1 VPLKLQKYAPA
12 LFVFLWSTGFVGA
25 KYIVPYADPFTFL
38 TIRYLIAS
46 AILIAIAAILKQ
58 PLRLSRDQV
67 KASVAVGMLLHVI
80 YIGGV
85 FYAVSLGVSAG
96 ISAVIVSI
104 QPVLVSILAVPLLGE
119 RIRSVQVVG
128 LILGVA
134 GIALLLLPKVFQ
146 GDYSSSISEVGII
159 ICIIA
164 LLGTSA
170 GYLVQKKL
178 GGEIPF
184 LTGTGL
190 QYAVSAAAFAL
201 LSAFTEDQRV
211 EWSPAFFFGLAWIV
225 LMLSIASIV
234 LLYGMLRAG
243 SASKVSS
250 LYYLVPPV
258 AAIQAYFLFDEV
270 IPPVGIVGMALAGL
284 GVVLV
289 MRQSTEVGPKKI
301 YV

>member
-1 VPLKLQKYAPA
+1 MPKQLERFAPA

-25 KYIVPYADPFTFL
+25 KYIVPYAEPFTFL
-38 TIRYLIAS
+38 TIRYVIAA
-46 AILIAIAAILKQ
+46 AILIAIAALLKQ
-58 PLRLSRDQV
+58 SLKLTRDQV
-67 KASVAVGMLLHVI
+67 IASVAVGLLLHVI

-104 QPVLVSILAVPLLGE
+104 QPVLVSILAVPILGE
-119 RIRSVQVVG
+119 RIRWVQVVG
-128 LILGVA
+128 LVLGVT

-146 GDYSSSISEVGII
+146 GDYSSAISEVGIV
-159 ICIIA
+159 ICVIA

-178 GGEIPF
+178 GSDIPF
-184 LTGTGL
+184 LTGTGM
-190 QYAVSAAAFAL
+190 QYVVSAVVFAV
-201 LSAFTEDQRV
+201 LSALTESQRV
-211 EWSPAFFFGLAWIV
+211 QWSPEFFFGLAWIV
-225 LMLSIASIV
+225 LMLSIGSIV
-234 LLYGMLRAG
+234 LLYEMLRAG

-270 IPPVGIVGMALAGL
+270 IPPIGIVGMALAGL
-284 GVVLV
+284 GVILV
-289 MRQSTEVGPKKI
+289 MRQAVEKTPA
-301 YV
+301 

>member
-1 VPLKLQKYAPA
+1 MPKQLERYAPA

-25 KYIVPYADPFTFL
+25 KYIVPYAEPFTFL
-38 TIRYLIAS
+38 TIRYVIAA
-46 AILIAIAAILKQ
+46 AILIAIAALLKQ
-58 PLRLSRDQV
+58 PLKLTRDQV
-67 KASVAVGMLLHVI
+67 IASVAVGMLLHVI

-119 RIRSVQVVG
+119 RIRWVQVVG
-128 LILGVA
+128 LVLGVA
-134 GIALLLLPKVFQ
+134 GIALLLLPKVLQ
-146 GDYSSSISEVGII
+146 GDYSSATSRVGIV
-159 ICIIA
+159 ICVIA

-178 GGEIPF
+178 GGDIPF
-184 LTGTGL
+184 LTGTGM
-190 QYAVSAAAFAL
+190 QYAVSAVVFAT
-201 LSAFTEDQRV
+201 LSALTEDQRV
-211 EWSPAFFFGLAWIV
+211 EWSPEFFFGLAWIV
-225 LMLSIASIV
+225 LMLSIGSIV
-234 LLYGMLRAG
+234 LLYEMLRAG

-270 IPPVGIVGMALAGL
+270 IPPIGILGMALAGL

-289 MRQSTEVGPKKI
+289 MRQAVEKTPA
-301 YV
+301 

>member
-1 VPLKLQKYAPA
+1 MPQQLERYAPA

-25 KYIVPYADPFTFL
+25 KYIVPYAEPFTFL
-38 TIRYLIAS
+38 AIRYFLAALI
-46 AILIAIAAILKQ
+46 LFAIAYAFKQ
-58 PLRLSRDQV
+58 PLKLNKEQF
-67 KASVAVGMLLHVI
+67 KASFAVGILLHVI

-104 QPVLVSILAVPLLGE
+104 QPVLVSLLAVPLLGE
-119 RIRSVQVVG
+119 RLRWVQVVG
-128 LILGVA
+128 LFLGVV

-146 GDYSSSISEVGII
+146 GDYTASTSVIGIV
-159 ICIIA
+159 ICVIA
-164 LLGTSA
+164 LLGTSG

-178 GGEIPF
+178 GSDIPF
-184 LTGTGL
+184 LSGTGA
-190 QYAVSAAAFAL
+190 QYAISAIAFAI
-201 LSAFTEDQRV
+201 LSVATEDQIIQWV
-211 EWSPAFFFGLAWIV
+211 PEFFFGLAWIV
-225 LMLSIASIV
+225 FMLSIASIV
-234 LLYGMLRAG
+234 LLYGMLRTG

-270 IPPVGIVGMALAGL
+270 IGLVGIIGMAFAGL

-289 MRQSTEVGPKKI
+289 MRQSTKVQ
-301 YV
+301 

>member
-1 VPLKLQKYAPA
+1 VPKQLERYAPV
-12 LFVFLWSTGFVGA
+12 LFVFLWSTGFIGA
-25 KYIVPYADPFTFL
+25 KYIVPYAEPFTFL
-38 TIRYLIAS
+38 TIRYFLAALI
-46 AILIAIAAILKQ
+46 LFAIAYAFKQ
-58 PLRLSRDQV
+58 PLKLNKEQF
-67 KASVAVGMLLHVI
+67 KASFAVGILLHVI

-104 QPVLVSILAVPLLGE
+104 QPVLVSLLAVPLLGE
-119 RIRSVQVVG
+119 RLRWVQVVG
-128 LILGVA
+128 LFLGVA

-146 GDYSSSISEVGII
+146 GDYTASTSIAGIV
-159 ICIIA
+159 ICVIA
-164 LLGTSA
+164 LLGTSG

-184 LTGTGL
+184 LSGTGA
-190 QYAVSAAAFAL
+190 QYAISAIAFAI
-201 LSAFTEDQRV
+201 LSFSTEEQIIQWV
-211 EWSPAFFFGLAWIV
+211 PEFFFGLAWIV
-225 LMLSIASIV
+225 FMLSIASIV
-234 LLYGMLRAG
+234 LLYGMLRTG

-270 IPPVGIVGMALAGL
+270 IGLVGLIGMALAGL

-289 MRQSTEVGPKKI
+289 MRQTVEKTPA
-301 YV
+301 

>member
-1 VPLKLQKYAPA
+1 MPQKLERYAPA

-25 KYIVPYADPFTFL
+25 KYIVPYAEPFTFL
-38 TIRYLIAS
+38 TIRYFLAALI
-46 AILIAIAAILKQ
+46 LFAIAYAFKQ
-58 PLRLSRDQV
+58 PLKLNKEQF
-67 KASVAVGMLLHVI
+67 KASFAVGILLHVI

-104 QPVLVSILAVPLLGE
+104 QPVLVSLLAVPLLGE
-119 RIRSVQVVG
+119 RLRWVQVVG
-128 LILGVA
+128 LFLGVA

-146 GDYSSSISEVGII
+146 GDYTASTSIVGIV
-159 ICIIA
+159 ICVIA
-164 LLGTSA
+164 LLGTSG

-184 LTGTGL
+184 LSGTGA
-190 QYAVSAAAFAL
+190 QYAISAIAFAI
-201 LSAFTEDQRV
+201 LSVSTEDQIIQWV
-211 EWSPAFFFGLAWIV
+211 PEFFFGLAWIV
-225 LMLSIASIV
+225 FMLSIASIV
-234 LLYGMLRAG
+234 LLYGMLRNG

-270 IPPVGIVGMALAGL
+270 IGLVGIIGMALAGL

-289 MRQSTEVGPKKI
+289 MRQSTKV
-301 YV
+301 

>member
-1 VPLKLQKYAPA
+1 MPKQLERYAPA

-25 KYIVPYADPFTFL
+25 KFIVPYAEPFTFL
-38 TIRYLIAS
+38 TIRYFSAALILFLIA
-46 AILIAIAAILKQ
+46 AAFKQ
-58 PLRLSRDQV
+58 PLKLTKEQF
-67 KASVAVGMLLHVI
+67 KASFAVGMLLHVI

-104 QPVLVSILAVPLLGE
+104 QPVLVSLLAVPLLGE
-119 RIRSVQVVG
+119 RLRWVQVVG
-128 LILGVA
+128 LFLGVA

-146 GDYSSSISEVGII
+146 GDYTATTSLTGIF
-159 ICIIA
+159 ICVIA
-164 LLGTSA
+164 LLGTSG

-184 LTGTGL
+184 LSGTGA
-190 QYAVSAAAFAL
+190 QYAISAIAFAI
-201 LSAFTEDQRV
+201 LSFATEDQIIQWV
-211 EWSPAFFFGLAWIV
+211 PQFFFGLTWIV

-234 LLYGMLRAG
+234 LLYGMLRTG

-250 LYYLVPPV
+250 LYYLVPPT

-270 IPPVGIVGMALAGL
+270 IAPVGIIGMALAGL

-289 MRQSTEVGPKKI
+289 MRQSTKVK
-301 YV
+301 

>member
-1 VPLKLQKYAPA
+1 VPKQLERFAPA

-25 KYIVPYADPFTFL
+25 KYIVPYAEPFTFL
-38 TIRYLIAS
+38 TIRYVIAA

-58 PLRLSRDQV
+58 PLKLTRDQV
-67 KASVAVGMLLHVI
+67 IASVAVGLLLHVI

-128 LILGVA
+128 LVLGVA

-146 GDYSSSISEVGII
+146 GDYSSAISEVGIV
-159 ICIIA
+159 ICVIA

-178 GGEIPF
+178 GSDIPF
-184 LTGTGL
+184 LTGTGM
-190 QYAVSAAAFAL
+190 QYVVSAIVFAL
-201 LSAFTEDQRV
+201 LSALTEDQRV
-211 EWSPAFFFGLAWIV
+211 EWSPEFLFGLAWIV
-225 LMLSIASIV
+225 LMLSIGSIV
-234 LLYGMLRAG
+234 LLYEMLRAG

-270 IPPVGIVGMALAGL
+270 IPPIGILGMALAGL

-289 MRQSTEVGPKKI
+289 MRQAVEKTPA
-301 YV
+301 

>member
-1 VPLKLQKYAPA
+1 MPQKLERYAPA

-25 KYIVPYADPFTFL
+25 KYIVPYAEPFTFL
-38 TIRYLIAS
+38 TIRYFLAALI
-46 AILIAIAAILKQ
+46 LFAIAYAFKQ
-58 PLRLSRDQV
+58 PLKLNKEQL
-67 KASVAVGMLLHVI
+67 KASFAVGILLHVI

-104 QPVLVSILAVPLLGE
+104 QPVLVSLLAVPLLGE
-119 RIRSVQVVG
+119 RLRWVQVVG
-128 LILGVA
+128 LFLGVA

-146 GDYSSSISEVGII
+146 GDYTASTSIVGIV
-159 ICIIA
+159 ICVIA
-164 LLGTSA
+164 LLGTSG

-184 LTGTGL
+184 LSGTGA
-190 QYAVSAAAFAL
+190 QYAISAIAFAI
-201 LSAFTEDQRV
+201 LSVATEDQIIQWV
-211 EWSPAFFFGLAWIV
+211 PEFFFGLAWIV
-225 LMLSIASIV
+225 FMLSIASIV
-234 LLYGMLRAG
+234 LLYGMLRNG

-270 IPPVGIVGMALAGL
+270 IGFVGIIGMAFAGL

-289 MRQSTEVGPKKI
+289 MRQSTKV
-301 YV
+301 

>member
-1 VPLKLQKYAPA
+1 MPLKLQKYAPA

-119 RIRSVQVVG
+119 RIRWIQVVG

-159 ICIIA
+159 ICIVA

-289 MRQSTEVGPKKI
+289 MRQSTEVGH
-301 YV
+301 

>member
-1 VPLKLQKYAPA
+1 MPQKLERYAPA

-25 KYIVPYADPFTFL
+25 KYIVPYAEPFTFL
-38 TIRYLIAS
+38 TIRYFLAALI
-46 AILIAIAAILKQ
+46 LFAIAYAFKQ
-58 PLRLSRDQV
+58 PLKLNKEQL
-67 KASVAVGMLLHVI
+67 KASFAVGILLHVI

-104 QPVLVSILAVPLLGE
+104 QPVLVSLLAVPLLGE
-119 RIRSVQVVG
+119 RLRWVQVVG
-128 LILGVA
+128 LFLGVA

-146 GDYSSSISEVGII
+146 GDYTASTSIVGIV
-159 ICIIA
+159 ICVIA
-164 LLGTSA
+164 LLGTSG

-184 LTGTGL
+184 LSGTGA
-190 QYAVSAAAFAL
+190 QYAISAIAFAI
-201 LSAFTEDQRV
+201 LSVATEDQIIQWV
-211 EWSPAFFFGLAWIV
+211 PEFFFGLAWIV
-225 LMLSIASIV
+225 FMLSIASIV
-234 LLYGMLRAG
+234 LLYGMLRTG

-270 IPPVGIVGMALAGL
+270 IGFVGIIGMAFAGL

-289 MRQSTEVGPKKI
+289 MRQSTKV
-301 YV
+301 

>member
-1 VPLKLQKYAPA
+1 VPKQLERYAPA

-25 KYIVPYADPFTFL
+25 KFIVPYAEPFTFL
-38 TIRYLIAS
+38 TIRYFLAS
-46 AILIAIAAILKQ
+46 AILFIIAAMFRQ
-58 PLRLSRDQV
+58 PLKLNREQF
-67 KASVAVGMLLHVI
+67 KASFAVGMLLHVI

-104 QPVLVSILAVPLLGE
+104 QPVLVSLLAVPLLGE
-119 RIRSVQVVG
+119 RLRWVQVVG
-128 LILGVA
+128 LFLGVA

-146 GDYSSSISEVGII
+146 GDYTATTSLTGIF
-159 ICIIA
+159 ICVIA
-164 LLGTSA
+164 LLGTSG

-184 LTGTGL
+184 LSGTGA
-190 QYAVSAAAFAL
+190 QYAVSAIAFAI
-201 LSAFTEDQRV
+201 LSFSTEDQIIQWV
-211 EWSPAFFFGLAWIV
+211 PQFFFGLTWIV

-234 LLYGMLRAG
+234 LLYGMLRTG

-250 LYYLVPPV
+250 LYYLVPPT
-258 AAIQAYFLFDEV
+258 AAVQAYFLFDEV
-270 IPPVGIVGMALAGL
+270 IAPIGIVGMALAGL

-289 MRQSTEVGPKKI
+289 MRQSTKVK
-301 YV
+301 

>member
-1 VPLKLQKYAPA
+1 VPKQLERYAPA

-25 KYIVPYADPFTFL
+25 KFIVPYAEPFTFL
-38 TIRYLIAS
+38 TIRYFFAALILFLIA
-46 AILIAIAAILKQ
+46 AAFKQ
-58 PLRLSRDQV
+58 PLKLTKDQF
-67 KASVAVGMLLHVI
+67 KASFAVGMLLHVI

-104 QPVLVSILAVPLLGE
+104 QPVLVSLFAVPFLGE
-119 RIRSVQVVG
+119 RLRWVQVVG
-128 LILGVA
+128 LFLGVA

-146 GDYSSSISEVGII
+146 GDYTATTSLTGIF
-159 ICIIA
+159 ICVIA
-164 LLGTSA
+164 LLGTSG

-184 LTGTGL
+184 LSGTGA
-190 QYAVSAAAFAL
+190 QYAVSAIAFAI
-201 LSAFTEDQRV
+201 LSSSTEDQIIQWV
-211 EWSPAFFFGLAWIV
+211 PQFFFGLTWIV

-234 LLYGMLRAG
+234 LLYGMLRTG

-250 LYYLVPPV
+250 LYYLVPPT
-258 AAIQAYFLFDEV
+258 AAVQAYFLFDEV
-270 IPPVGIVGMALAGL
+270 IAPIGIIGMALAGL

-289 MRQSTEVGPKKI
+289 MRQSTKVK
-301 YV
+301 

>member
-1 VPLKLQKYAPA
+1 MPKQLERYAPA

-25 KYIVPYADPFTFL
+25 KYIVPYAEPFTFL
-38 TIRYLIAS
+38 TIRYFFAALILFLIA
-46 AILIAIAAILKQ
+46 AAFKQ
-58 PLRLSRDQV
+58 PLKLTKDQF
-67 KASVAVGMLLHVI
+67 KASFAVGMLLHVI

-104 QPVLVSILAVPLLGE
+104 QPVLVSLLAVPLLGE
-119 RIRSVQVVG
+119 RLRWVQIVG
-128 LILGVA
+128 LFLGVA

-146 GDYSSSISEVGII
+146 GDYTATTSLTGIF
-159 ICIIA
+159 ICVIA
-164 LLGTSA
+164 LLGTSG

-184 LTGTGL
+184 LSGTGA
-190 QYAVSAAAFAL
+190 QYAVSAIAFAI
-201 LSAFTEDQRV
+201 LSFSTEDQIIQWV
-211 EWSPAFFFGLAWIV
+211 PQFFFGLTWIV

-234 LLYGMLRAG
+234 LLYGMLRTG

-250 LYYLVPPV
+250 LYYLVPPT
-258 AAIQAYFLFDEV
+258 AAVQAYFLFDEV
-270 IPPVGIVGMALAGL
+270 IAPIGIIGMALAGL

-289 MRQSTEVGPKKI
+289 MRQSTKVK
-301 YV
+301 

>member
-1 VPLKLQKYAPA
+1 VPKQLERFAPA

-25 KYIVPYADPFTFL
+25 KFITPYAEPFTFL
-38 TIRYLIAS
+38 TIRYFLAS
-46 AILIAIAAILKQ
+46 AILFIIAAAFKQ
-58 PLRLSRDQV
+58 PLKLNKEQF
-67 KASVAVGMLLHVI
+67 KASFAVGMLLHVI

-104 QPVLVSILAVPLLGE
+104 QPVLVSLLAVPLLGE
-119 RIRSVQVVG
+119 RLRSVQIVG
-128 LILGVA
+128 LFLGVA

-146 GDYSSSISEVGII
+146 GDYTATTSLTGIF
-159 ICIIA
+159 ICVIA
-164 LLGTSA
+164 LLGTSG

-184 LTGTGL
+184 LSGTGT
-190 QYAVSAAAFAL
+190 QYAISAVAFAI
-201 LSAFTEDQRV
+201 LSFSTEDQV
-211 EWSPAFFFGLAWIV
+211 IQTVPKFFFGLTWIV

-234 LLYGMLRAG
+234 LLYGMLRTG

-270 IPPVGIVGMALAGL
+270 ISPIGILGMAFAGL

-289 MRQSTEVGPKKI
+289 MRQTTEKKPT
-301 YV
+301 

>member
-1 VPLKLQKYAPA
+1 MPQKLERYAPA

-25 KYIVPYADPFTFL
+25 KYIVPYAEPFTFL
-38 TIRYLIAS
+38 TIRYFLAALI
-46 AILIAIAAILKQ
+46 LFAIAYAFKQ
-58 PLRLSRDQV
+58 PLKLNKEQFR
-67 KASVAVGMLLHVI
+67 ASFAVGMLLHVI

-104 QPVLVSILAVPLLGE
+104 QPVLVSLLAVPLLGE
-119 RIRSVQVVG
+119 RLRWVQVVG
-128 LILGVA
+128 LFLGVA

-146 GDYSSSISEVGII
+146 GDYTASTSIVGIV
-159 ICIIA
+159 ICVIA
-164 LLGTSA
+164 LLGTSG

-184 LTGTGL
+184 LSGTGA
-190 QYAVSAAAFAL
+190 QYAISAIAFAI
-201 LSAFTEDQRV
+201 LSVATEDQIIQWV
-211 EWSPAFFFGLAWIV
+211 PEFFFGLAWIV
-225 LMLSIASIV
+225 FMLSIASIV
-234 LLYGMLRAG
+234 LLYGMLRNG

-270 IPPVGIVGMALAGL
+270 IGLVGIIGMAFAGL

-289 MRQSTEVGPKKI
+289 MRQGVEKMPA
-301 YV
+301 

>member
-1 VPLKLQKYAPA
+1 MPQKLERYAPA

-25 KYIVPYADPFTFL
+25 KYIVPYAEPFTFL
-38 TIRYLIAS
+38 TIRYFLAALI
-46 AILIAIAAILKQ
+46 LFAIAYAFKQ
-58 PLRLSRDQV
+58 PLKLNKEQF
-67 KASVAVGMLLHVI
+67 KASFAVGILLHVI

-104 QPVLVSILAVPLLGE
+104 QPVLVSLLAVPLLGE
-119 RIRSVQVVG
+119 RLRWVQVVG
-128 LILGVA
+128 LFLGVA

-146 GDYSSSISEVGII
+146 GDYTASTSIVGIV
-159 ICIIA
+159 ICVIA
-164 LLGTSA
+164 LLGTSG

-184 LTGTGL
+184 LSGTGA
-190 QYAVSAAAFAL
+190 QYAISAIAFAI
-201 LSAFTEDQRV
+201 LSVATEDQIIQWV
-211 EWSPAFFFGLAWIV
+211 PEFFFGLAWIV
-225 LMLSIASIV
+225 FMLSIASIV
-234 LLYGMLRAG
+234 LLYGMLRTG

-270 IPPVGIVGMALAGL
+270 IGFVGIIGMAFAGL

-289 MRQSTEVGPKKI
+289 MRQSTKV
-301 YV
+301 

>member
-1 VPLKLQKYAPA
+1 MPKQLERYAPA
-12 LFVFLWSTGFVGA
+12 LFVFLWSTGFIGA
-25 KYIVPYADPFTFL
+25 KYIVPYAEPFTFL
-38 TIRYLIAS
+38 MIRYFLAALI
-46 AILIAIAAILKQ
+46 LFAIAYAFKQ
-58 PLRLSRDQV
+58 PLKLNREQF
-67 KASVAVGMLLHVI
+67 KASFAVGMLLHVI

-104 QPVLVSILAVPLLGE
+104 QPVLVSLLAVPLLGE
-119 RIRSVQVVG
+119 RLRWVQVVG

-134 GIALLLLPKVFQ
+134 GIALLLLPKVFE
-146 GDYSSSISEVGII
+146 GNYTATVSTTGII
-159 ICIIA
+159 ICVIA

-170 GYLVQKKL
+170 GYLVQKKM

-184 LTGTGL
+184 LSGTGA
-190 QYAVSAAAFAL
+190 QYAISAIAFAI
-201 LSAFTEDQRV
+201 LSFTTEDQIIQWV
-211 EWSPAFFFGLAWIV
+211 PEFFFGLAWIV
-225 LMLSIASIV
+225 FMLSIASIV
-234 LLYGMLRAG
+234 LLYGMLRTG

-270 IPPVGIVGMALAGL
+270 IGLVGLIGMAFAGL

-289 MRQSTEVGPKKI
+289 MRQAVEKTPA
-301 YV
+301 

>member
-1 VPLKLQKYAPA
+1 MPKQLERYAPV
-12 LFVFLWSTGFVGA
+12 LFVFLWSTGFIGA
-25 KYIVPYADPFTFL
+25 KYIVPYAEPFTFL
-38 TIRYLIAS
+38 TIRYFLAALI
-46 AILIAIAAILKQ
+46 LFAIAYAFKQ
-58 PLRLSRDQV
+58 PLKLNKEQF
-67 KASVAVGMLLHVI
+67 KASFAVGILLHVI

-104 QPVLVSILAVPLLGE
+104 QPVLVSLLAVPLLGE
-119 RIRSVQVVG
+119 RLRWVQVVG
-128 LILGVA
+128 LFLGVA

-146 GDYSSSISEVGII
+146 GDYTASTSIAGIV
-159 ICIIA
+159 ICVIA
-164 LLGTSA
+164 LLGTSG

-184 LTGTGL
+184 LSGTGA
-190 QYAVSAAAFAL
+190 QYAISAIAFAI
-201 LSAFTEDQRV
+201 LSFSTEEQIIQWV
-211 EWSPAFFFGLAWIV
+211 PEFFFGLAWIV
-225 LMLSIASIV
+225 FMLSIASIV
-234 LLYGMLRAG
+234 LLYGMLRTG

-270 IPPVGIVGMALAGL
+270 IGLVGLIGMALAGL

-289 MRQSTEVGPKKI
+289 MRQTVEKTPA
-301 YV
+301 

>member
-1 VPLKLQKYAPA
+1 VPKQLERYAPA

-25 KYIVPYADPFTFL
+25 KYIVPYAEPFTFL
-38 TIRYLIAS
+38 TIRYFLAALI
-46 AILIAIAAILKQ
+46 LFAIAYAFKQ
-58 PLRLSRDQV
+58 PLKLNKEQF
-67 KASVAVGMLLHVI
+67 KASFAVGILLHVI

-104 QPVLVSILAVPLLGE
+104 QPVLVSLLAVPLLGE
-119 RIRSVQVVG
+119 RLRWVQVVG
-128 LILGVA
+128 LFLGVA

-146 GDYSSSISEVGII
+146 GDYTASTSIAGII
-159 ICIIA
+159 ICVIA
-164 LLGTSA
+164 LLGTSG

-184 LTGTGL
+184 LSGTGA
-190 QYAVSAAAFAL
+190 QYAISAIAFAI
-201 LSAFTEDQRV
+201 LSVATEDQIIQWV
-211 EWSPAFFFGLAWIV
+211 PEFFFGLAWIV
-225 LMLSIASIV
+225 FMLSIASIV
-234 LLYGMLRAG
+234 LLYGMLRTG

-270 IPPVGIVGMALAGL
+270 IGFVGIIGMAFAGL

-289 MRQSTEVGPKKI
+289 MRQSTKVQ
-301 YV
+301 

>member
-1 VPLKLQKYAPA
+1 MPKQLERYAPT

-25 KYIVPYADPFTFL
+25 KYIVPYAEPFTFL
-38 TIRYLIAS
+38 TIRYFFAALILFLIAT
-46 AILIAIAAILKQ
+46 AFKQ
-58 PLRLSRDQV
+58 PLKLTKDQF
-67 KASVAVGMLLHVI
+67 KASFAVGMLLHVI

-104 QPVLVSILAVPLLGE
+104 QPVLVSLLAVPLLGE
-119 RIRSVQVVG
+119 RLRWVQIVG
-128 LILGVA
+128 LFLGVA

-146 GDYSSSISEVGII
+146 GDYTATTSLTGIF
-159 ICIIA
+159 ICVIA
-164 LLGTSA
+164 LLGTSG

-184 LTGTGL
+184 LSGTGA
-190 QYAVSAAAFAL
+190 QYAVSAIAFAI
-201 LSAFTEDQRV
+201 LSFSTEDQIIQWV
-211 EWSPAFFFGLAWIV
+211 PQFFFGLTWIV

-234 LLYGMLRAG
+234 LLYGMLRTG

-250 LYYLVPPV
+250 LYYLVPPT
-258 AAIQAYFLFDEV
+258 AAVQAYFLFDEV
-270 IPPVGIVGMALAGL
+270 IAPIGIIGMALAGL

-289 MRQSTEVGPKKI
+289 MRQSTKVK
-301 YV
+301 

>member
-1 VPLKLQKYAPA
+1 MPQKLERYAPA
-12 LFVFLWSTGFVGA
+12 LFVFLWSTGFIGA
-25 KYIVPYADPFTFL
+25 KYIVPYAEPFTFL
-38 TIRYLIAS
+38 TIRYFLAALI
-46 AILIAIAAILKQ
+46 LFAIAYAFKQ
-58 PLRLSRDQV
+58 PLKLNKEQF
-67 KASVAVGMLLHVI
+67 KASFAVGILLHVI

-104 QPVLVSILAVPLLGE
+104 QPVLVSLLAVPLLGE
-119 RIRSVQVVG
+119 RLRWVQVVG
-128 LILGVA
+128 LFLGVA

-146 GDYSSSISEVGII
+146 GDYTASTSIVGIV
-159 ICIIA
+159 ICVIA
-164 LLGTSA
+164 LLGTSG

-184 LTGTGL
+184 LSGTGA
-190 QYAVSAAAFAL
+190 QYAISAIAFAI
-201 LSAFTEDQRV
+201 LSVATEDQIIQWV
-211 EWSPAFFFGLAWIV
+211 PEFFFGLAWIV
-225 LMLSIASIV
+225 FMLSIASIV
-234 LLYGMLRAG
+234 LLYGMLRNG

-270 IPPVGIVGMALAGL
+270 IGLVGIIGMAFAGL

-289 MRQSTEVGPKKI
+289 MRQGVEKMPA
-301 YV
+301 

>member
-1 VPLKLQKYAPA
+1 MPQKLERYAPV

-25 KYIVPYADPFTFL
+25 KYIVPYAEPFTFL
-38 TIRYLIAS
+38 TIRYFLAALI
-46 AILIAIAAILKQ
+46 LFAIAYAFKQ
-58 PLRLSRDQV
+58 PLKLNKEQF
-67 KASVAVGMLLHVI
+67 KASFAVGILLHVI

-104 QPVLVSILAVPLLGE
+104 QPVLVSLLAVPLLGE
-119 RIRSVQVVG
+119 RLRWVQVVG
-128 LILGVA
+128 LFLGVA

-146 GDYSSSISEVGII
+146 GDYTASTSIVGII
-159 ICIIA
+159 ICVIA
-164 LLGTSA
+164 LLGTSG

-184 LTGTGL
+184 LSGTGA
-190 QYAVSAAAFAL
+190 QYAISAIAFAI
-201 LSAFTEDQRV
+201 LSVATEDQIIQWV
-211 EWSPAFFFGLAWIV
+211 PEFFFGLAWIV
-225 LMLSIASIV
+225 FMLSIASIV
-234 LLYGMLRAG
+234 LLYGMLRTG

-270 IPPVGIVGMALAGL
+270 IGFVGIIGMAFAGL

-289 MRQSTEVGPKKI
+289 MRQSTKV
-301 YV
+301 

>member
-1 VPLKLQKYAPA
+1 VPQKLERYAPV

-25 KYIVPYADPFTFL
+25 KYIVPYAEPFTFL
-38 TIRYLIAS
+38 MIRYFLAALI
-46 AILIAIAAILKQ
+46 LFAIAYAFKQ
-58 PLRLSRDQV
+58 PLKLNREQF
-67 KASVAVGMLLHVI
+67 KASFAVGMLLHVI

-104 QPVLVSILAVPLLGE
+104 QPVLVSLLAVPLLGE
-119 RIRSVQVVG
+119 RLRWVQGVG
-128 LILGVA
+128 LFLGVA

-146 GDYSSSISEVGII
+146 GDYTATTAITGIV
-159 ICIIA
+159 ICVIA
-164 LLGTSA
+164 LLGTSG
-170 GYLVQKKL
+170 GYLLQKKL

-184 LTGTGL
+184 LSGTGA
-190 QYAVSAAAFAL
+190 QYAISAIAFAI
-201 LSAFTEDQRV
+201 LSFSTEEQIIQWV
-211 EWSPAFFFGLAWIV
+211 PEFFFGLTWIV

-234 LLYGMLRAG
+234 LLYGMLRTG

-258 AAIQAYFLFDEV
+258 AAIQAYFLFNEV
-270 IPPVGIVGMALAGL
+270 IGLVGWIGMAFAGL

-289 MRQSTEVGPKKI
+289 MRQAVEKTPA
-301 YV
+301 

>member
-1 VPLKLQKYAPA
+1 MPKQLERFAPA

-38 TIRYLIAS
+38 TIRYVIAA
-46 AILIAIAAILKQ
+46 AILIAIAALLKQ
-58 PLRLSRDQV
+58 PLKLTRDQV
-67 KASVAVGMLLHVI
+67 IASVAVGLLLHVI

-119 RIRSVQVVG
+119 RIRWVQVVG
-128 LILGVA
+128 LVLGVA
-134 GIALLLLPKVFQ
+134 GIALLLLPKVLQ
-146 GDYSSSISEVGII
+146 GDFSSGISEVGIV
-159 ICIIA
+159 ICVIA

-170 GYLVQKKL
+170 GYLAQKKL

-190 QYAVSAAAFAL
+190 QYAVSAVVFAT
-201 LSAFTEDQRV
+201 LSALTENQRV
-211 EWSPAFFFGLAWIV
+211 EWSPEFFFGLAWIV
-225 LMLSIASIV
+225 LMLSIGSIV
-234 LLYGMLRAG
+234 LLYEMLRAG

-270 IPPVGIVGMALAGL
+270 IPPIGIVGMALAGL

-289 MRQSTEVGPKKI
+289 MRQAVEKMPV
-301 YV
+301 

>member
-1 VPLKLQKYAPA
+1 MPQKLERYAPV

-25 KYIVPYADPFTFL
+25 KYIVPYAEPFTFL
-38 TIRYLIAS
+38 TIRYFLAALI
-46 AILIAIAAILKQ
+46 LFAIAYAFKQ
-58 PLRLSRDQV
+58 PLKLNKEQF
-67 KASVAVGMLLHVI
+67 KASFAVGILLHVV

-104 QPVLVSILAVPLLGE
+104 QPVLVSLLAVPLLGE
-119 RIRSVQVVG
+119 RLRWVQVVG
-128 LILGVA
+128 LFLGVA

-146 GDYSSSISEVGII
+146 GDYTASTSIAGII
-159 ICIIA
+159 ICVIA
-164 LLGTSA
+164 LLGTSG

-184 LTGTGL
+184 LSGTGA
-190 QYAVSAAAFAL
+190 QYAISAIAFAI
-201 LSAFTEDQRV
+201 LSVATEDQIIQWV
-211 EWSPAFFFGLAWIV
+211 PEFFFGLAWIV
-225 LMLSIASIV
+225 FMLSIASIV
-234 LLYGMLRAG
+234 LLYGMLRTG

-270 IPPVGIVGMALAGL
+270 IGFVGIIGMALAAI

-289 MRQSTEVGPKKI
+289 MRQSTKTQ
-301 YV
+301 

>member
-1 VPLKLQKYAPA
+1 MPKQLERYAPV

-25 KYIVPYADPFTFL
+25 KYIVPYAEPFTFL
-38 TIRYLIAS
+38 TIRYFLA
-46 AILIAIAAILKQ
+46 AFILFAIAYAFKQ
-58 PLRLSRDQV
+58 PLKLSKEQF
-67 KASVAVGMLLHVI
+67 KASFAVGILLHVI

-104 QPVLVSILAVPLLGE
+104 QPVLVSLLAVPLLGE
-119 RIRSVQVVG
+119 RLRWVQVVG
-128 LILGVA
+128 LFLGVA

-146 GDYSSSISEVGII
+146 GDYTASTSIVGIV
-159 ICIIA
+159 ICVIA
-164 LLGTSA
+164 LLGTSG

-184 LTGTGL
+184 LSGTGA
-190 QYAVSAAAFAL
+190 QYAISAIAFAI
-201 LSAFTEDQRV
+201 LSVATEDQIIQWV
-211 EWSPAFFFGLAWIV
+211 PEFFFGLAWIV
-225 LMLSIASIV
+225 FMLSIASIV
-234 LLYGMLRAG
+234 LLYGMLRTG

-270 IPPVGIVGMALAGL
+270 IGLVGIIGMAFAGL

-289 MRQSTEVGPKKI
+289 MRQSTKVQ
-301 YV
+301 

>member
-1 VPLKLQKYAPA
+1 MPKQLERYAPA

-25 KYIVPYADPFTFL
+25 KYIVPYAEPFTFL
-38 TIRYLIAS
+38 TIRYFFAALILFLIA
-46 AILIAIAAILKQ
+46 AAFKQ
-58 PLRLSRDQV
+58 PLKLNKEQF
-67 KASVAVGMLLHVI
+67 KASFAVGMLLHVI

-104 QPVLVSILAVPLLGE
+104 QPVLVSLLAVPLLGE
-119 RIRSVQVVG
+119 RLRWVQVVG
-128 LILGVA
+128 LFLGVI

-146 GDYSSSISEVGII
+146 GDYTATTSLTGIF
-159 ICIIA
+159 ICVIA
-164 LLGTSA
+164 LLGTSG

-184 LTGTGL
+184 LSGTGA
-190 QYAVSAAAFAL
+190 QYAISAIAFAI
-201 LSAFTEDQRV
+201 LSFATEDQIIQWV
-211 EWSPAFFFGLAWIV
+211 PQFFFGLTWIV

-234 LLYGMLRAG
+234 LLYGMLRTG

-250 LYYLVPPV
+250 LYYLVPPT

-270 IPPVGIVGMALAGL
+270 IAPVGIIGMALAGL

-289 MRQSTEVGPKKI
+289 MRQSTKTQ
-301 YV
+301 

>member
-1 VPLKLQKYAPA
+1 MPKQLERYAPV

-25 KYIVPYADPFTFL
+25 KYIVPYAEPFTFL
-38 TIRYLIAS
+38 TIRYFLA
-46 AILIAIAAILKQ
+46 AFILFAIAYAFKQ
-58 PLRLSRDQV
+58 PLKLSKEQF
-67 KASVAVGMLLHVI
+67 KASFAVGILLHVI

-104 QPVLVSILAVPLLGE
+104 QPVLVSLLAVPLLGE
-119 RIRSVQVVG
+119 RLRWVQVVG
-128 LILGVA
+128 LFLGVA

-146 GDYSSSISEVGII
+146 GDYTASTSIVGII
-159 ICIIA
+159 ICVIA
-164 LLGTSA
+164 LLGTSG

-184 LTGTGL
+184 LSGTGA
-190 QYAVSAAAFAL
+190 QYAISAIAFAI
-201 LSAFTEDQRV
+201 LSVATEDQII
-211 EWSPAFFFGLAWIV
+211 EWVPEFFFGLAWIV
-225 LMLSIASIV
+225 FMLSIASIV
-234 LLYGMLRAG
+234 LLYGMLRTG

-270 IPPVGIVGMALAGL
+270 IGLVGIIGMAFAGL

-289 MRQSTEVGPKKI
+289 MRQSTKV
-301 YV
+301 

>member
-1 VPLKLQKYAPA
+1 MPQKLERYAPA

-25 KYIVPYADPFTFL
+25 KYIVPYAEPFTFL
-38 TIRYLIAS
+38 TIRYFLAALI
-46 AILIAIAAILKQ
+46 LFAIAYAFKQ
-58 PLRLSRDQV
+58 PLKLNKEQF
-67 KASVAVGMLLHVI
+67 KASFAVGILLHVI

-104 QPVLVSILAVPLLGE
+104 QPVLVSLLAVPLLGE
-119 RIRSVQVVG
+119 RLRWVQVVG
-128 LILGVA
+128 LFLGVA

-146 GDYSSSISEVGII
+146 GDYTASTSIVGIV
-159 ICIIA
+159 ICVIA
-164 LLGTSA
+164 LLGTSG

-184 LTGTGL
+184 LSGTGA
-190 QYAVSAAAFAL
+190 QYAISAIAFAI
-201 LSAFTEDQRV
+201 LSVATEDQIIQWV
-211 EWSPAFFFGLAWIV
+211 PEFFFGLAWIV
-225 LMLSIASIV
+225 FMLSIASIV
-234 LLYGMLRAG
+234 LLYGMLRTG

-270 IPPVGIVGMALAGL
+270 IGLVGIIGMAFAGL

-289 MRQSTEVGPKKI
+289 MRQSTKV
-301 YV
+301 